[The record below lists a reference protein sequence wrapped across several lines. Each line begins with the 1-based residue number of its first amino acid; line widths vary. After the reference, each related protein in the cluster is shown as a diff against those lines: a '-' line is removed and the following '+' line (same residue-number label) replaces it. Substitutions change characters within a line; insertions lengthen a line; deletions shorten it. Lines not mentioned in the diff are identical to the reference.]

1 MQDPYTVLGVE
12 RQADADA
19 IRKAYRKLAKEWHPD
34 VNPDPRAESR
44 LKEINGAY
52 EVLGDEDKRKLWDE
66 FGEQSTRPGFD
77 PTVARGFR
85 GRGGG
90 GFDGGAVDVDD
101 LLGSLFG
108 AGGGGFDRRPRRGA
122 DQQLD
127 LSVDFMTSVLGGE
140 RVVGLRRADGASET
154 VRIPIPAGARD
165 GGRVRLKGHGLPP
178 RGGGPCGDLLVN
190 IKVQDHP
197 LLRREDDDLVLE
209 VPITVLEAMR
219 GGAITVPTPTGDVKV
234 TIPSG
239 VQSGTRM
246 RLKGRGVQKRDA
258 PGDLYLLLRPQVPQ
272 SSEPEVLAAAERIDQ
287 AYAADVRKALKI

>member
-1 MQDPYTVLGVE
+1 MQDPYTVLGVD
-12 RQADADA
+12 RRADADT

-52 EVLGDEDKRKLWDE
+52 EVLGDDDKRRLWDE
-66 FGEQSTRPGFD
+66 FGEQSARPGFD
-77 PTVARGFR
+77 ANAARGFR
-85 GRGGG
+85 GRGGSA

-108 AGGGGFDRRPRRGA
+108 AGGGFERGPRRGA

-127 LSVDFMTSVLGGE
+127 LAVDFLTSVLGGE
-140 RVVGLRRADGASET
+140 RVVSLRRSDGTSET
-154 VRIPIPAGARD
+154 VRIPIPAGAKD

-190 IKVQDHP
+190 LKVQDHP

-209 VPITVLEAMR
+209 VPITLLEAIR
-219 GGAITVPTPTGDVKV
+219 GGPITVPTPTGDVKV
-234 TIPSG
+234 TVPSG

-246 RLKGRGVQKRDA
+246 RLKGRGVQKKDG

-272 SSEPEVLAAAERIDQ
+272 SQDPEILAAAERIEQ
-287 AYAADVRKALKI
+287 AYAGDVRKGLKI